1 MFMTF
6 RIQTLTVLPALFFF
20 LVSSYLAF
28 STFQV
33 VDPSARQELLA
44 WASGLF
50 VGGIALTLY
59 WGYYWA
65 ISKGLQESKSSGIS
79 GFPSFGRMISLS
91 LIALGVITLVW
102 VGQLTLHD
110 MIAWGKDIP
119 RIFFSSRKAEYMFP
133 TLGIDMRV
141 IHYFL
146 IGLTL
151 LLLGSVVLLRT
162 RRCPHN
168 LGYWANQPK
177 KAAMPKK
184 CMICPKVAEC
194 VSGAPQKQETLPK
207 PAAKKEKDS
216 QKCSHHLG
224 YLRSLPDSEAVP
236 DECATCQDL
245 LECRNLI

>member
-146 IGLTL
+146 IGLAL
-151 LLLGSVVLLRT
+151 LLLGLIMFRT
-162 RRCPHN
+162 RPRESKCLHDF
-168 LGYWANQPK
+168 GYLA
-177 KAAMPKK
+177 
-184 CMICPKVAEC
+184 
-194 VSGAPQKQETLPK
+194 SLPK
-207 PAAKKEKDS
+207 NAPIP
-216 QKCSHHLG
+216 Q
-224 YLRSLPDSEAVP
+224 
-236 DECATCQDL
+236 ECL
-245 LECRNLI
+245 LCKRVDCIEGAYQ